1 MKTISEL
8 ALCHD
13 TNCNNILNLN
23 PTDQAI
29 QASSISNEDTRFHE
43 EAVGSA
49 EHRNVL
55 HKDQEQN
62 LSVRSSAAN
71 PGFFLNAT
79 PERQKQTSGY
89 SSPSESLHTVVT
101 YNTSFQTSQERMEF
115 ALEVCTSPV
124 VFCVD

>member
-8 ALCHD
+8 GLGHD
-13 TNCNNILNLN
+13 TNYNNILNLN

-43 EAVGSA
+43 AVGSA
-49 EHRNVL
+49 DHRNLL

-101 YNTSFQTSQERMEF
+101 YNTSFQTPQERMEF
-115 ALEVCTSPV
+115 ALEV
-124 VFCVD
+124 

>member
-1 MKTISEL
+1 LKTIFEL
-8 ALCHD
+8 AVCHD
-13 TNCNNILNLN
+13 TNCKNILNLN

-43 EAVGSA
+43 EAEGSA
-49 EHRNVL
+49 EHRNLL
-55 HKDQEQN
+55 HKDQELS

-71 PGFFLNAT
+71 LGFFLNAT

-101 YNTSFQTSQERMEF
+101 YNTSFRTSQERMEF
-115 ALEVCTSPV
+115 ALKV
-124 VFCVD
+124 